1 MLIWNQQKE
10 GNPAVGHERLG
21 GFPFLF
27 LFWWTLLP
35 RLDNHTT
42 ASLPCPFPPRGAWIR
57 ASFLLFVRCSVCC
70 FSPRV
75 SHFATPLS
83 SLSTGLRMASWRE
96 SNRGLTADW
105 PFRPPS
111 SERVCLFVIPFANTW
126 KIGWFWAESM
136 TFYVKMRDFLFV
148 FGGTITNNCWFIFD
162 NRKDHRH
169 VRQGQGWLQR
179 ECTTSTFN
187 EERPRNCRSS

>member
-1 MLIWNQQKE
+1 MLIWNQPKE

-57 ASFLLFVRCSVCC
+57 ASFLLFVRPLFRLLFFAKGVAFRAPLVLIVHRAEDGFVERIKPWADSWWALQAAFVRKGLLVY
-70 FSPRV
+70 FS
-75 SHFATPLS
+75 
-83 SLSTGLRMASWRE
+83 
-96 SNRGLTADW
+96 
-105 PFRPPS
+105 
-111 SERVCLFVIPFANTW
+111 FANTI

-136 TFYVKMRDFLFV
+136 TFYVKMRDFCSFWRY
-148 FGGTITNNCWFIFD
+148 NH
-162 NRKDHRH
+162 K
-169 VRQGQGWLQR
+169 
-179 ECTTSTFN
+179 
-187 EERPRNCRSS
+187 